1 MKFFSLNDHS
11 LVASFA
17 EAIMQGQAPDGGLY
31 FPSHIPLLGNDALKR
46 LAGAD
51 QSKVAMQMLS
61 PWLIDEMTEVEIES
75 VIEQAAIF
83 PTPIREVDGRYVLEL
98 FHGPT
103 LAFKDVGAR
112 YLAAFMSH
120 FNKKNSNPIT
130 ILVAT
135 SGDTGGGI
143 AQAFSEIPNIQV
155 VVLFPKG
162 RVSKLQY
169 EQLTRAGSNIF
180 SLELEGSFD
189 DCQDLV
195 KKAFN
200 DTDLNDIGLTS
211 ANSINIGR
219 LLPQTTYY
227 GSAFAQL
234 NREDLRFVVPTG
246 NLGNLTAGVI
256 AKKAGIPISSFV
268 AANNQNNSVHRYL
281 ETGIYEP
288 NISYATMSNA
298 MDVGAPNNLPRLQHL
313 FGNDVKSIRNEVKST
328 TVTDEETVETIK
340 SVYQD
345 HGYLLDPHTA
355 VAWTASKRL
364 HDPAKKDVVIATASP
379 LKFAEEIERLTGIK
393 IDNSKELKQLAE
405 REVRLISLKANY
417 FDFKEFLMEKI

>member
-1 MKFFSLNDHS
+1 MKFFSLSDHS
-11 LVASFA
+11 LVSSFA
-17 EAIMQGQAPDGGLY
+17 EAIMQGQASDGGLY
-31 FPSHIPLLGNDALKR
+31 FPSQIPSLSKNALIQ
-46 LAGAD
+46 LVGAD
-51 QSKVAMQMLS
+51 QSAIAMQMLS
-61 PWLIDEMTEVEIES
+61 PWLIDEMTEAEIES
-75 VIEQAAIF
+75 IITQAAIF

-143 AQAFSEIPNIQV
+143 AQAFSGIPNIKV
-155 VVLFPKG
+155 VVLFPRG

-189 DCQDLV
+189 DCQDFV
-195 KKAFN
+195 KQAFN
-200 DTDLNDIGLTS
+200 DNDLNELGLTS
-211 ANSINIGR
+211 ANSINVGR

-256 AKKAGIPISSFV
+256 AKKVGIPISSFM

-281 ETGIYEP
+281 ETGRYEP

-298 MDVGAPNNLPRLQHL
+298 MDVGAPNNLPRLQYL
-313 FGNDVKSIRNEVKST
+313 FNNDVKSIRNEVTST
-328 TVTDEETVETIK
+328 TVTDEETIETIK
-340 SVYQD
+340 TVYRE

-355 VAWTASKRL
+355 VAWAASTRL
-364 HDPAKKDVVIATASP
+364 RDSAKKDVIIATASP
-379 LKFAEEIERLTGIK
+379 LKFAEEIERFTGIK
-393 IDNSKELKQLAE
+393 VDNSKQLE
-405 REVRLISLKANY
+405 QLSESDVRLTGLKANY
-417 FDFKEFLMEKI
+417 SDFKKFLMEEL